1 MPPRKAQAPAPPRPA
16 TARENRD
23 AFDPISLEI
32 YWSRLVSIADEA
44 AAGLVRT
51 AFSTIVRESNDYGT
65 VLMDLAGN
73 SISENTGGIASF
85 SCILPRTTKAFLQRF
100 PAETWRPGDCV
111 FTNDPWL
118 ATGHLPDF
126 TFVSPIFKR
135 EKLVGFAGCIAH
147 SPDVGGALWSA
158 DCRELFEEGIRIP
171 PARYLREGRRN
182 EELLEVLLANVRVP
196 RQVLGDLEAQVT
208 ANDVSVRRV
217 EEFLDDVGLDDLAGL
232 ADAVHART
240 DAAMRRAIA
249 AVPDGTYRSVL
260 EADGFD
266 DQITRIACAVTVTG
280 ETMHI
285 DYDGTSPQI
294 DRGINCVLN
303 YTHAYSVYP
312 VKCALDPF
320 TPRNE
325 GSYWPISVSAPEGSI
340 LNPRFPAPVGA
351 RQLTGHLLA
360 DAIYAA
366 LAEVVPERVIAQSGA
381 APSMRALFS
390 GVDRNG
396 DRFSQVLFAT
406 GGMGAAPHCDGLT
419 TTSFPTNVGA
429 GSIEA
434 LESASPL
441 LVWRKQLRP
450 DSGGAGQFRG
460 GLGQEAVIEVRS
472 SAPVRLSLL
481 SDRRD
486 HPPLGVQGGAPGAPS
501 VIRFADGTMPHPKSR
516 TTIPPGTRLHM
527 VYAGGGGYG
536 DPKRRDPAALASDLR
551 DGYVTAAAAR
561 TEYGAK

>member
-1 MPPRKAQAPAPPRPA
+1 MSVRPSLRQHPSA
-16 TARENRD
+16 TAPHE
-23 AFDPISLEI
+23 AFDPVTLEI
-32 YWSRLVSIADEA
+32 YWSRLISIADEA

-65 VLMDLAGN
+65 VLMDRNGN
-73 SISENTGGIASF
+73 SISENTGGLASF
-85 SCILPRTTKAFLQRF
+85 SCILPRTTRAFLERF

-111 FTNDPWL
+111 MTNDPWL

-126 TFVSPIFKR
+126 TLVTPIFHR
-135 EKLVGFAGCIAH
+135 GRLVGFSGSISH

-171 PARYLREGRRN
+171 PARFLREGRRN
-182 EELLEVLLANVRVP
+182 DDLVEVLLANVRVP
-196 RQVLGDLEAQVT
+196 RQVLGDLDAQVT
-208 ANDVSVRRV
+208 ANEVCARRV
-217 EEFLDDVGLDDLAGL
+217 EEFLDDVGLDDLQGL
-232 ADAVHART
+232 AEAVHTRADT
-240 DAAMRRAIA
+240 AMRRAVA
-249 AVPDGTYRSVL
+249 AVPDGTYSTVL

-266 DQITRIACAVTVTG
+266 DQMTRIVCTVTVTG

-285 DYDGTSPQI
+285 DYTGTSPQI

-325 GSYWPISVSAPEGSI
+325 GSYRALSVAAPEGSI
-340 LNPRFPAPVGA
+340 LNPRYPAPVGA

-360 DAIYAA
+360 DAVYGA
-366 LAEVVPERVIAQSGA
+366 LAPVLPDRVIAQSGA
-381 APSMRALFS
+381 APSMRAIFS
-390 GVDRNG
+390 GIDRNG

-406 GGMGAAPHCDGLT
+406 GGMGATPHSDGLS

-450 DSGGAGQFRG
+450 DSGGAGRFRG
-460 GLGQEAVIEVRS
+460 GLGQEAEIEVRS
-472 SAPVRLSLL
+472 STPVRLSLL

-486 HPPLGVQGGAPGAPS
+486 HPPLGLAGGAPGAGS
-501 VIRFADGTMPHPKSR
+501 MIRLGDGTVPHPKSR
-516 TTIPPGTRLHM
+516 TTIAPGTRLHM
-527 VYAGGGGYG
+527 IYAGGGGFG
-536 DPKRRDPAALASDLR
+536 DPRTRAPAALARDLE
-551 DGYVTAAAAR
+551 DGYVTAAAAE
-561 TEYGAK
+561 TEYGAE